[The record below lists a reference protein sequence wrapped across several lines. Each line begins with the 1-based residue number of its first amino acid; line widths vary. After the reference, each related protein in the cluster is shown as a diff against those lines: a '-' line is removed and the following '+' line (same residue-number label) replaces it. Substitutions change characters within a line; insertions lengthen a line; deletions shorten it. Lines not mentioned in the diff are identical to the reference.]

1 MADTQP
7 LAPTDA
13 ELIAELEAAGV
24 EFMAFRGGLCGTKE
38 VWVTAGSQDAKKIA
52 QGVRAALAKWGV
64 QPVPAGYALVPV
76 EPTPEMLSVMW
87 VNKNSSLS
95 EAYNSLSEAYSA
107 MLAASPQPVAREP
120 LTDEHLRV
128 IERMHV
134 YAHTATLMDFAR
146 AIERAHGITTNGR
159 KDAP

>member
-1 MADTQP
+1 MTTDTQP

-13 ELIAELEAAGV
+13 DIDALWVGQQLTVPQLVQRRVIA
-24 EFMAFRGGLCGTKE
+24 
-38 VWVTAGSQDAKKIA
+38 
-52 QGVRAALAKWGV
+52 RAVLAKWGV

-107 MLAASPQPVAREP
+107 MLAASPQPVVVREP
-120 LTDEHLRV
+120 LTDE
-128 IERMHV
+128 
-134 YAHTATLMDFAR
+134 AAR
-146 AIERAHGITTNGR
+146 KQGGV
-159 KDAP
+159 